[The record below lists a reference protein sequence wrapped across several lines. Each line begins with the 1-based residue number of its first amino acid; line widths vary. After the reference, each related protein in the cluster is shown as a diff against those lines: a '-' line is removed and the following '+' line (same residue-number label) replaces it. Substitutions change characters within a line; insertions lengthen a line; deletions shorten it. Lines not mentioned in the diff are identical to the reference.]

1 MHKSRVLICA
11 FLVAA
16 AACGK
21 GGSGGGGGGGGG
33 GTAEKPGPVPAKQT
47 TPSAKCADAAKTVAG
62 MMAETPDQADIDK
75 IQKECEE
82 SLLSDAEAQCIADAT
97 RPLDILRCPRA
108 LTPELTEIDKII
120 GTGPCRP
127 VMLAM
132 FLVQNQQLARV
143 PEDQQE
149 RAAAIFGVVM
159 KQLGKSCKNDHW
171 GAEAMQCF
179 ADTDPLHAM
188 ECSEKV
194 PKDIQEK
201 INARIQ
207 AELKSGP
214 GEEDLG
220 DVAATGVAACDHYL
234 SLRSR
239 LEKCESVPDSTKKSL
254 LSIVAPLEK
263 PWRDLPEGAVAS
275 VGEGLSPVCEQAS
288 ATLEPLVSGVGCL

>member
-11 FLVAA
+11 VVAA

-21 GGSGGGGGGGGG
+21 GGSGGGGGGGG
-33 GTAEKPGPVPAKQT
+33 AVEKPVPEPPR
-47 TPSAKCADAAKTVAG
+47 TPSAKCADAARTVAG
-62 MMAETPDQADIDK
+62 MMAETPDQADQDK
-75 IQKECEE
+75 IQKECEDA
-82 SLLSDAEAQCIADAT
+82 LLSDAEAQCIADAT

-108 LTPELTEIDKII
+108 LTPELTEIDEVI

-132 FLVQNQQLARV
+132 FLIQNQQLARV

-149 RAAAIFGVVM
+149 RAAGIFKVVM
-159 KQLGKSCKNDHW
+159 KQLGTSCHNDHW

-194 PKDIQEK
+194 PKAIQEK

-207 AELKSGP
+207 AELKMGP
-214 GEEDLG
+214 GEDELG

-239 LEKCESVPDSTKKSL
+239 LEKCETVPDATKKSL

-275 VGEGLSPVCEQAS
+275 VGEGMSPVCEQAS